1 MLQIFIKGENVMTKD
16 KRYIGIII
24 LLVIVMTALIILIC
38 KTISRNKEK
47 TYNMSNN
54 IVDEQENL
62 NLENRFDSQQS
73 SNVFSNEQRNTATN
87 ELGTIM
93 DGKTDKCKVIVN
105 GEKITEREIAFAE
118 FQYNNSIVNTNGQKI
133 DTEDRLIK
141 EYLVG
146 QDAKDK
152 GIALTENENKNI
164 EDRIK
169 DQMEVDKNSTK
180 VILRTLNMKYD
191 EFLEF
196 YTKRIKR
203 LEIET
208 KWTLHINEAIRKGE
222 LNTKNEAFNKK
233 CKQYREN
240 KTESQNISLLFE
252 LVDEYKEYLKEEAKI
267 EYID

>member
-1 MLQIFIKGENVMTKD
+1 MYCH
-16 KRYIGIII
+16 KRRIVIII
-24 LLVIVMTALIILIC
+24 VALIVLVF
-38 KTISRNKEK
+38 KTVLKSKENQQ
-47 TYNMSNN
+47 TMSNMFTEQKEFTN
-54 IVDEQENL
+54 RVDSKDGLTNKQGNSIFL
-62 NLENRFDSQQS
+62 
-73 SNVFSNEQRNTATN
+73 NEQKNTATN

-222 LNTKNEAFNKK
+222 LNTKNEVFNKK
-233 CKQYREN
+233 CKQYSKN
-240 KTESQNISLLFE
+240 KTESQNVSLLFE
-252 LVDEYKEYLKEEAKI
+252 LVDEYKEYLKQEAKI

>member
-1 MLQIFIKGENVMTKD
+1 MIKD

-38 KTISRNKEK
+38 KTISRSKEK

-73 SNVFSNEQRNTATN
+73 SNFFSNEQRNTATN

-105 GEKITEREIAFAE
+105 GEKITEREIAYID
-118 FQYNNSIVNTNGQKI
+118 FQINNTVLNEQQEKKDATN
-133 DTEDRLIK
+133 EAIK
-141 EYLVG
+141 EYVVV
-146 QDAKDK
+146 QDIFLTEEENKMIEERTKKQFAKDK
-152 GIALTENENKNI
+152 DGM
-164 EDRIK
+164 D
-169 DQMEVDKNSTK
+169 S
-180 VILRTLNMKYD
+180 TLNTFQMDYD
-191 EFLEF
+191 EFLKF
-196 YTKRIKR
+196 HIAKIKR
-203 LEIET
+203 LEIGT